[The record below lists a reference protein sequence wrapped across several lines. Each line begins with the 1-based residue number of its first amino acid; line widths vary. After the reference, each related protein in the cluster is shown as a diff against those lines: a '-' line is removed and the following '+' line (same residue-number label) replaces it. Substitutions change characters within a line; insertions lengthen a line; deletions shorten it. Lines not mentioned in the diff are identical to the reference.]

1 MNAILRAP
9 VFCRAIGIFFIFFT
23 NFASAESLINKQLP
37 NVDKVFFTE
46 LTNAGNSIFIV
57 GENGSLFRSEDQGH
71 TWNPLKLDST
81 ELLTSIDF
89 FDAKNGVL
97 VGHESTMYITNDGG
111 KTFKKV
117 FLKDLADR
125 QALMKVRWLSREKL
139 IVVGEFGLVITS
151 TDSGVTW
158 KTEKVST
165 TFFDRHLYDIIP
177 LKSGIVLVGES
188 GTLIFRGSNSSSWIS
203 ISTPYKGSFFGGILG
218 KDNTLFLYGMRGSIY
233 RTSIRLVGGENGVKK
248 LKFTRIDALVNNTLS
263 YAIRLE
269 SGSIVFFDL
278 KSGIVLVGESGTLIF
293 RGSNSSSWISISTPY
308 KGSFFGGIL
317 GKDNTLFLYGMRGS
331 IYRTSIRLVGGEN
344 GVKKLKFTRIDALVN
359 NTLSY
364 AIRLESGSIVFF
376 DNGSNAIFYE
386 NNKISIKKVS
396 VDTVTGSFELPN
408 NTLLMVGFRGMGKL
422 NF

>member
-269 SGSIVFFDL
+269 SGSIVFFD
-278 KSGIVLVGESGTLIF
+278 
-293 RGSNSSSWISISTPY
+293 
-308 KGSFFGGIL
+308 
-317 GKDNTLFLYGMRGS
+317 
-331 IYRTSIRLVGGEN
+331 
-344 GVKKLKFTRIDALVN
+344 
-359 NTLSY
+359 
-364 AIRLESGSIVFF
+364 
-376 DNGSNAIFYE
+376 NGSNAIFYE

>member
-188 GTLIFRGSNSSSWIS
+188 GTLIFRGSNSSSS
-203 ISTPYKGSFFGGILG
+203 ISRLPHRRRPHPHLAA
-218 KDNTLFLYGMRGSIY
+218 
-233 RTSIRLVGGENGVKK
+233 TSPARARLS
-248 LKFTRIDALVNNTLS
+248 T
-263 YAIRLE
+263 
-269 SGSIVFFDL
+269 
-278 KSGIVLVGESGTLIF
+278 
-293 RGSNSSSWISISTPY
+293 SS
-308 KGSFFGGIL
+308 
-317 GKDNTLFLYGMRGS
+317 
-331 IYRTSIRLVGGEN
+331 
-344 GVKKLKFTRIDALVN
+344 
-359 NTLSY
+359 
-364 AIRLESGSIVFF
+364 
-376 DNGSNAIFYE
+376 
-386 NNKISIKKVS
+386 
-396 VDTVTGSFELPN
+396 
-408 NTLLMVGFRGMGKL
+408 
-422 NF
+422 